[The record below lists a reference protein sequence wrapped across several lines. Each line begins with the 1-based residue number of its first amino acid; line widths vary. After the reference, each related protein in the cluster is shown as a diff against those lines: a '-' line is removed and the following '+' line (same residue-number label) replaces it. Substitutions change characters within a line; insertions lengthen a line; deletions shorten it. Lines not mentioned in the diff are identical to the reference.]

1 MELKMNLTLKAITF
15 GLALSLSPLYAHAD
29 NSHDSQKEKQVSEDK
44 KTSEQTGKE
53 DHQHSINHEGREP
66 GSKGKY

>member
-1 MELKMNLTLKAITF
+1 MNLAIKAITV
-15 GLALSLSPLYAHAD
+15 GVVLSLSPLYAHAD